1 MKSRY
6 WIGAIISILF
16 IGIGVYTLDSSKIE
30 YGTIQSAKLS
40 GRKMQI
46 KGVWVKEKGSDY
58 NTQSN
63 IFTFNMKDDNGQEI
77 FITYEGARPNNF
89 DIAESIV
96 VKGKYDGEVFQAKE
110 ILTKCPSKYEGNA
123 DQLKQNYQ
131 QK

>member
-6 WIGAIISILF
+6 WIGIIISILF

-58 NTQSN
+58 NTHSN
-63 IFTFNMKDDNGQEI
+63 TFTFNMKDDNGQEI
-77 FITYEGARPNNF
+77 FITYELSL
-89 DIAESIV
+89 IHI
-96 VKGKYDGEVFQAKE
+96 
-110 ILTKCPSKYEGNA
+110 
-123 DQLKQNYQ
+123 
-131 QK
+131 